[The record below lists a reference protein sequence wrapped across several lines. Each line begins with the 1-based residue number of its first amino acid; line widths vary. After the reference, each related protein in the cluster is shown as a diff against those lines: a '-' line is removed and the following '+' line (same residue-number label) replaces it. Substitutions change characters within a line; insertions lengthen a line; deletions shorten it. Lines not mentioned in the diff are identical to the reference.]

1 MVVILTFFI
10 SLSMRSEGYPLSKN
24 HDFILPR
31 RLTKSDSWER
41 ILLTLSDGQKTIKLL
56 LRSGYED
63 V

>member
-1 MVVILTFFI
+1 
-10 SLSMRSEGYPLSKN
+10 MRSEGYPLSKN